1 MPRGRGWPIAM
12 VLGAGFGLF
21 VALAVG
27 AELFIG
33 YVSAQRTTYDL
44 VRDRVVST
52 LDMIVERLRQQLQ
65 PVVEQAEFVAEQMA
79 GGVIDPA
86 DPDRLSHSL
95 AVALAGTPQVSSL
108 AFVTPD
114 LESVGVRRVGQRLEH
129 FRRNLR
135 DEPNAASAMVEMMG
149 SPQPF
154 WSEVQEGSAVGLPLI
169 DLRTPVL
176 RDGRFLGG
184 LMSTISVIDLS
195 RLLAEIS
202 RDRPERPFILYGHD
216 YVLAHPGNMF
226 GLPVEPTRE
235 QPLPRIAQFGDPVL
249 ANLWDEKR
257 SRSIERL
264 GSVEARFVDAPGGQ
278 RVVLYRAMT
287 DYGRV
292 PWIVGGQFMADEI
305 GAEFRRLDRMVYAG
319 LSVLAVAVAT
329 AAMLGRRLA
338 RPLRR
343 LAEAAEHIRV
353 LDLRALKPLPE
364 SPFREIDSA
373 ARAFNAM
380 AATLSRVET
389 YLPKRLVGQLMH
401 RQGEVESEEREVTVL
416 FTDIVGF
423 TALSENSDARE
434 LAGMLNEHFSM
445 VERCIEAEGGT
456 LDKYIGDSVMAFWN
470 APDPQPDHAARACRA
485 AVAIAAAMRADSARR
500 GAAGKPV
507 LRMRIGVHTGQV
519 LVGNIGA
526 PGRMNYT
533 IVGDTVNAAQRLQAL
548 GRRFDDGAMP
558 AIALASET
566 TAAAAGAVVP
576 MTAVGLRGLAGR
588 EKPIEVYRLA

>member
-1 MPRGRGWPIAM
+1 M

-21 VALAVG
+21 VAMAVG

-52 LDMIVERLRQQLQ
+52 LEMIVERLRQQLQ

-86 DPDRLSHSL
+86 DFDRLSHSL

-114 LESVGVRRVGQRLEH
+114 LESIGVRRVGQRLEH

-135 DEPNAASAMVEMMG
+135 DEPNAAPAMVEMMG
-149 SPQPF
+149 ASQPF
-154 WSEVQEGSAVGLPLI
+154 WSEVQQGQVMGLPLI
-169 DLRTPVL
+169 NLRTPVL
-176 RDGRFLGG
+176 RDGKFLGG
-184 LMSTISVIDLS
+184 LVSTISVIDLS

-202 RDRPERPFILYGHD
+202 RDRPERPFILYGREF
-216 YVLAHPGNMF
+216 VLAHPGNMF
-226 GLPVEPTRE
+226 GLPVEPTQE

-249 ANLWDEKR
+249 ANLWNEQH

-264 GSVEARFVDAPGGQ
+264 GPVEARFVDAPGGQ
-278 RVVLYRAMT
+278 RVVLYRTMT

-292 PWIVGGQFMADEI
+292 PWIVGGQFMAEEI

-319 LSVLAVAVAT
+319 LSVLAVAVAV

-343 LAEAAEHIRV
+343 LAEAAEQIRQ
-353 LDLRALKPLPE
+353 LDLKALKPLPE

-380 AATLSRVET
+380 TKTLSRVET

-423 TALSENSDARE
+423 TALSENTDARE
-434 LAGMLNEHFSM
+434 LAATLNEHFSL

-456 LDKYIGDSVMAFWN
+456 LDKYIGDSVMVFWN

-485 AVAIAAAMRADSARR
+485 AVAIAEAMRTDSETRR
-500 GAAGKPV
+500 AAGKPV
-507 LRMRIGVHTGQV
+507 LRMRIGVHTGPA

-548 GRRFDDGAMP
+548 GRRVDDGATP

-566 TAAAAGAVVP
+566 TARAAGAVVP